1 MSPGAAPGAVLERA
15 RLWLVEPLLSA
26 LFPERCP
33 ACRQFVDLPSR
44 GPLCSGCWAGLPRHT
59 GALCA
64 CGAPRGAAGAC
75 GRCRRGGPGWSRGF
89 SLGPYEGSL
98 RAVVLELK
106 YRSRQRVA
114 DRLAEL
120 LAHEAGGARLL
131 EPGVVLVPV
140 PLHPRRLRERGFN
153 QSALL
158 GAALGRRLGL
168 DCEPLALVRRRET
181 PPQAGLS
188 AAARRRNVAGAF
200 AVRRPA
206 RVAGR
211 VVALVDDVVTTGA
224 TARAC
229 AAALR
234 AAGAREVRLVSVA
247 RVV

>member
-1 MSPGAAPGAVLERA
+1 MSAGTAPGAALGRA
-15 RLWLVEPLLSA
+15 RLWLLEPLLSA

-33 ACRQFVDLPSR
+33 ACQQFVDLPSR
-44 GPLCSGCWAGLPRHT
+44 GPLCSACWAALPRHT
-59 GALCA
+59 AAACA
-64 CGAPRGAAGAC
+64 CGAPLGAAGAC
-75 GRCRRGGPGWSRGF
+75 GRCRRGRAGWSRGV
-89 SLGPYEGSL
+89 SLGPYEGAL
-98 RAVVLELK
+98 RALVLELK
-106 YRSRQRVA
+106 YRSRRRVA
-114 DRLAEL
+114 ERLAEL
-120 LAHEAGGARLL
+120 LAVESGSAGLL

-140 PLHPRRLRERGFN
+140 PLHPRRLRERGYN
-153 QSALL
+153 QAALL
-158 GAALGRRLGL
+158 AAALGRRLGL
-168 DCEPLALVRRRET
+168 GCEPLALVRRRET

-188 AAARRRNVAGAF
+188 AAARRRNVAGVF

-234 AAGAREVRLVSVA
+234 AAGTREVRLVSVA